1 MFHDVPKRFPHLR
14 FVDCCFSLLGYTPFD
29 SAELACGSLAVQ
41 HDTRTTYSFY
51 FQTVC
56 SLPATGS
63 LPFFI
68 FFFHLVR
75 SEVASRIITWWHDS
89 GVVWVRRSHWSA
101 IQGFGQVCE
110 LATDGR
116 ALCKC
121 AMGTCGTDGNCAV
134 NPFDPFNQAP
144 LRLSAVLPLIPTRS
158 HSLESLDGRTLYK
171 VNVWIDY
178 SWLYMIIFILLCI

>member
-1 MFHDVPKRFPHLR
+1 MWFELVKMFHDVPKRFPHLR

-68 FFFHLVR
+68 FFSIL
-75 SEVASRIITWWHDS
+75 S
-89 GVVWVRRSHWSA
+89 GR
-101 IQGFGQVCE
+101 
-110 LATDGR
+110 
-116 ALCKC
+116 K
-121 AMGTCGTDGNCAV
+121 
-134 NPFDPFNQAP
+134 
-144 LRLSAVLPLIPTRS
+144 
-158 HSLESLDGRTLYK
+158 
-171 VNVWIDY
+171 
-178 SWLYMIIFILLCI
+178 